1 MMLAAAGRRREAE
14 LVEDERRG
22 APKSAPEMAMTGPE
36 RLDRRRAALIAYDV
50 CRRALAPSDAARR
63 AAMRPVL
70 DAWVRMIAAAR
81 AVGLPVIYTTPVSR
95 GDGADIVL
103 LPTDLSAETGV
114 PPLTNAVEGA
124 AEAGFPDEIAP
135 QSEDYVFLKRRP
147 SAFYGTGVAELLH
160 MLRRDTIIIG
170 GGATNR
176 GVETS
181 VREAFN
187 LDLASV
193 VVREC
198 CWSGD
203 PAAHAYSLDKAMKMY
218 ARIRTLDQVAAML
231 GE

>member
-1 MMLAAAGRRREAE
+1 M
-14 LVEDERRG
+14 
-22 APKSAPEMAMTGPE
+22 PEPE
-36 RLDRRRAALIAYDV
+36 RIEPRRAALIAYDV
-50 CRRALAPSDAARR
+50 CRRALTPSDTARR

-70 DAWVRMIAAAR
+70 DAWVRIIEAAR
-81 AVGLPVIYTTPVSR
+81 AAGVPVIYTTPVSR
-95 GDGADIVL
+95 ADGADVVL

-114 PPLTNAVEGA
+114 PPLTNGIEGT

-135 QSEDYVFLKRRP
+135 RSEDYVFLKRRP

-160 MLRRDTIIIG
+160 MLRRDIVIIG

-187 LDLASV
+187 LDIATV

-198 CWSGD
+198 CWGSD
-203 PAAHAYSLDKAMKMY
+203 AAAHTYSLDKAMKMY
-218 ARIRTLDQVAAML
+218 ARIRTLDQVVAML
-231 GE
+231 RG